1 MPKRPTPLLVRAVRS
16 QLELTQEELAEQIG
30 VTTKTINNW
39 ENGRNRP
46 AGRLALRGFRAAQQ
60 EAFGTAEG

>member
-1 MPKRPTPLLVRAVRS
+1 MPTRPTPLVIKAVRS
-16 QLELTQEELAEQIG
+16 QLGLTQEELAEQIG
-30 VTTKTINNW
+30 VTVKTINNW

-46 AGRLALRGFRAAQQ
+46 AGKRALRGFRAAQQ

>member
-1 MPKRPTPLLVRAVRS
+1 MPKRPTPRLVRAVRE
-16 QLELTQEELAEQIG
+16 QLGLTQEELAEEIG

-46 AGRLALRGFRAAQQ
+46 AGKRALRGFWAAQQ